1 VAQVNVTISGRVYRM
16 ACEDGQEAH
25 LQGLADRLDRTIV
38 HLKESFGEIGEQRL
52 IVMAAIMAMDEAGEA
67 KRRMAALESEVER
80 LRQSVGQGETRR
92 VETDRLIAD
101 RLEGAAKRIETLAAT
116 LASGRMAN

>member
-1 VAQVNVTISGRVYRM
+1 
-16 ACEDGQEAH
+16 
-25 LQGLADRLDRTIV
+25 
-38 HLKESFGEIGEQRL
+38 
-52 IVMAAIMAMDEAGEA
+52 MAMDEAGEA